1 MSKLTPGA
9 AMKRAFM
16 AFVWSI
22 VFYFVGCMLVGG
34 VAGGIAGSHQ
44 TNTAAAS
51 QAGRLAGIK
60 YVTEYRPY
68 IVFAAVSLAVLGSG
82 AGYLPGT
89 KSRVQQ
95 YSEW

>member
-1 MSKLTPGA
+1 
-9 AMKRAFM
+9 MKRVFM

-22 VFYFVGCMLVGG
+22 VFYFVGCMLAGA
-34 VAGGIAGSHQ
+34 VAGGIAGYHHPE
-44 TNTAAAS
+44 AAS
-51 QAGRLAGIK
+51 EAGRIAGIK
-60 YVTEYRPY
+60 VVQEYRPY
-68 IVFAAVSLAVLGSG
+68 IVFAAVSLAVLGCG